1 MKTNKSILSIIFIFC
16 IAVFF
21 SFSLTAQ
28 SHISTQSHQAQV
40 TQIAPVSARGT
51 DGSYF
56 TASDDGFVIKWT
68 FDGQGEHY
76 QFSDVSIKLIAVNPN
91 GNEIALYE
99 TDGGSINRITVWDWK
114 TFNRKYLKKFS
125 DSITSLAYSANG
137 TYLIAGTATV
147 DGAVFIKTAGWQ
159 LVDKIKG
166 NTGIVN
172 YIHTSRTEKTCVF
185 YSPSGALSFYE
196 FASGKLKQKMQIV
209 KGLTQTVMFNEN
221 RYFAG
226 VRDNTIYITAS
237 GKTIATVPANN
248 PIIIST
254 EADYNL
260 YYLENDG
267 RSNYEVKMIESKENN
282 QVSNPR
288 IVKTLKGPRGS
299 AIITSAIKDATNIY
313 FGGKNGSVYQTEAEP
328 TITTSN
334 MTELT
339 QNIYSKINGIS
350 PAETDFYFLTTN
362 AVYST
367 SYDTGVISKLAS
379 TEGETDIISYKDN
392 SVILW
397 SQSERSPVK
406 LLNLDRKSSTVLFT
420 PKSNVQKVRLCNVE
434 GKDYLI
440 EIESN
445 SIVNLYDMAS
455 GSFREIYSGTG
466 IQDAVYMNNKLV
478 YIAKSAATNP
488 QTPLLTVN
496 PETMETVPLSF
507 KGNVT
512 YALSTDGKTIYGL
525 NIISDEGSRNTYV
538 FSYNVYTKQ
547 MTNILKFAEEDAEAF
562 TYLNGNNLFTNIG
575 RNKVYCYNLSTKKR
589 FAYNRSAS
597 IPKTLCLNSRRA
609 VILNSN
615 GSISWCGTTDSKL
628 LGDWYLT
635 KDDQWYE
642 F

>member
-1 MKTNKSILSIIFIFC
+1 MKKIFTALMLFS
-16 IAVFF
+16 AAFF
-21 SFSLTAQ
+21 LFADA
-28 SHISTQSHQAQV
+28 HISTQSHQAQV
-40 TQIAPVSARGT
+40 TQVAPVSARGT
-51 DGSYF
+51 DGSYY

-76 QFSDVSIKLIAVNPN
+76 QFSDVAIKLIAVSPD

-114 TFNRKYLKKFS
+114 TLSRKYLKKFS
-125 DSITSLAYSANG
+125 DSITSLSYSSKG
-137 TYLIAGTATV
+137 TYLIAGTASV
-147 DGAVFIKTAGWQ
+147 DGAVFIKTQGWQ
-159 LVDKIKG
+159 IVDKIKA
-166 NTGIVN
+166 NTGIVS
-172 YIHTSRTEKTCVF
+172 YIHTSGTEKTCVF
-185 YSPSGALSFYE
+185 YSPSGNLSFYD
-196 FASGKLKQKMQIV
+196 FMTGKLKQKMQIV
-209 KGLTQTVMFNEN
+209 KGLSQPVMYNEN
-221 RYFAG
+221 RFFAG
-226 VRDNTIYITAS
+226 VRDGSIYITAS
-237 GKTIATVPANN
+237 GKTIASVTANN

-260 YYLENDG
+260 YYLETDG
-267 RSNYEVKMIESKENN
+267 RGNYEVKMLESMEDNK
-282 QVSNPR
+282 VSNPR
-288 IVKTLKGPRGS
+288 QVKSLKGPRGS
-299 AIITSAIKDATNIY
+299 GIITAARKDATNIY
-313 FGGKNGSVYQTEAEP
+313 FGGKNGSVYKSEVEA
-328 TITTSN
+328 TITTN
-334 MTELT
+334 TMVEMTENT
-339 QNIYSKINGIS
+339 YSKIYGMS
-350 PAETDFYFLTTN
+350 PAENDFYFLTTN
-362 AVYST
+362 AIYRS
-367 SYDTGVISKLAS
+367 SYDTGVISKLSS
-379 TEGETDIISYKDN
+379 TSGETDIISYKDN

-397 SQSERSPVK
+397 SQSEKNPVK
-406 LLNLDRKSSTVLFT
+406 LVDLDKKTSTVLFT
-420 PKSNVQKVRLCNVE
+420 PKNSVQKVRLCSVE
-434 GKDYLI
+434 GNDYLI

-445 SIVNLYDMAS
+445 SVVNLYDMQKGTFS
-455 GSFREIYSGTG
+455 EVYSGTG

-488 QTPLLTVN
+488 QTPLLYVN
-496 PETMETVPLSF
+496 PETMETVPISF

-525 NIISDEGSRNTYV
+525 YILSDDTGRNTYV

-562 TYLNGNNLFTNIG
+562 TYLNGSNLFTNIG

-628 LGDWYLT
+628 LADWYLT

>member
-1 MKTNKSILSIIFIFC
+1 MKKIISLVFCSILI
-16 IAVFF
+16 
-21 SFSLTAQ
+21 FSLTAQ

-40 TQIAPVSARGT
+40 TEIEPVSARGT
-51 DGSYF
+51 DGSYY

-76 QFSDVSIKLIAVNPN
+76 QFSDVAIKLIAVSPS

-114 TFNRKYLKKFS
+114 TLTRKYLKKFS
-125 DSITSLAYSANG
+125 DSITSLEYSAKG

-147 DGAVFIKTAGWQ
+147 DGAVFIKTQGWQ
-159 LVDKIKG
+159 IVDKIKA

-172 YIHTSRTEKTCVF
+172 YIHTSNTEKTCVF
-185 YSPSGALSFYE
+185 YSPSGNLSFYD
-196 FASGKLKQKMQIV
+196 FNTGKLKQKIQIL
-209 KGLTQTVMFNEN
+209 KGLSQTVMYNEN
-221 RYFAG
+221 KYFAG
-226 VRDNTIYITAS
+226 IRDSSIYITAS
-237 GKTIATVPANN
+237 GKTIASVSANN
-248 PIIIST
+248 PIILST

-260 YYLENDG
+260 YYLETDG
-267 RSNYEVKMIESKENN
+267 RGNYSVKMLESIDGN

-288 IVKTLKGPRGS
+288 LVKTLKGPRGS
-299 AIITSAIKDATNIY
+299 AVITSAIKDATNIY
-313 FGGKNGSVYQTEAEP
+313 FGGKAGNVYKSEVEA
-328 TITTSN
+328 TITTN
-334 MTELT
+334 TMVELT
-339 QNIYSKINGIS
+339 ENIYSKIYGMA
-350 PAETDFYFLTTN
+350 PAESDFYFLTTN
-362 AVYST
+362 AIYRS
-367 SYDTGVISKLAS
+367 SYDTGVISRLS
-379 TEGETDIISYKDN
+379 TTSGETDILNYKNN
-392 SVILW
+392 SAITW
-397 SQSERSPVK
+397 TQSEKSPVK
-406 LLNLDRKSSTVLFT
+406 LVDFDKQSTKILFT
-420 PKSNVQKVRLCNVE
+420 PKSSVQKVRLFSVD

-445 SIVNLYDMAS
+445 SLVNLYDMQE
-455 GSFREIYSGTG
+455 GTLKEIYSGTG

-496 PETMETVPLSF
+496 PETMETVPLNI

-525 NIISDEGSRNTYV
+525 YIVSDDTGRNTYV

-547 MTNILKFAEEDAEAF
+547 MTNILKFAEEDAEAI
-562 TYLNGNNLFTNIG
+562 TYLNGNYLFTNIG

-597 IPKTLCLNSRRA
+597 IPKTICANSRRV

-615 GSISWCGTTDSKL
+615 GSISWCGTNDSKL
-628 LGDWYLT
+628 LADWYLT
-635 KDDQWYE
+635 KDGQWYE